1 MIGIEV
7 SQWQY
12 LREKA
17 QSEADKIALEVAQY
31 LPFKEAAFN
40 NFLVRANAFNSRSEN
55 LKISLD
61 GFSLDSADSQEI
73 DAGKIRIRITGQQ
86 DSVLDS
92 LLAAVTGE
100 EVIFPVEQTASAR
113 VVPTDFML
121 VISDDISM
129 RPAAFSTFGNELEF
143 PQSSY
148 FNQISLPALRVSP
161 PPTPPRAW
169 PEWWNPT
176 TFNNVE
182 FQRWSTQLC
191 FNPITLPLKTSALML
206 VDVLAAS
213 SQNKLGVYATPGDVF
228 QQVGFSVIKELSYSI
243 EHSSPVNWS
252 NYFEPDVPN
261 SDEACLYYSS
271 SEIGVNSYPIPN
283 NLSDWQESTSCSE
296 KVIVN
301 PLTSPIGHYPSPINS
316 GLSPC
321 FLEGGA
327 SLREAIYYRSVRMH
341 PHEILAKNVSRTMK
355 SALSKLIEGEKIDP
369 TLDEQ
374 FRGGLVGNANKVLVV
389 ISDLVPELTDPNI
402 QEVLNGFRS
411 DSKIKIYLFA
421 YNHQNLNPVDI
432 TFNNANIAGFAS
444 LNEERLFARSVNE
457 KTLIYEIRAL
467 LSNEKQVVISS

>member
-191 FNPITLPLKTSALML
+191 FNQL
-206 VDVLAAS
+206 
-213 SQNKLGVYATPGDVF
+213 
-228 QQVGFSVIKELSYSI
+228 
-243 EHSSPVNWS
+243 H
-252 NYFEPDVPN
+252 
-261 SDEACLYYSS
+261 C
-271 SEIGVNSYPIPN
+271 
-283 NLSDWQESTSCSE
+283 
-296 KVIVN
+296 
-301 PLTSPIGHYPSPINS
+301 H
-316 GLSPC
+316 
-321 FLEGGA
+321 
-327 SLREAIYYRSVRMH
+327 
-341 PHEILAKNVSRTMK
+341 
-355 SALSKLIEGEKIDP
+355 
-369 TLDEQ
+369 
-374 FRGGLVGNANKVLVV
+374 
-389 ISDLVPELTDPNI
+389 
-402 QEVLNGFRS
+402 
-411 DSKIKIYLFA
+411 
-421 YNHQNLNPVDI
+421 
-432 TFNNANIAGFAS
+432 
-444 LNEERLFARSVNE
+444 
-457 KTLIYEIRAL
+457 
-467 LSNEKQVVISS
+467 